1 MSWMNWK
8 SWMTDTT
15 FFFLTALG
23 GWFWLIWR
31 FEQLR
36 KQLKAVC
43 DALKIEIAQSACNE
57 ERANE
62 ILRERRENRAEEK
75 RDTLHSLIIWGVI
88 GAGMLAYWWF
98 TAGQH

>member
-43 DALKIEIAQSACNE
+43 DALKIKIAQSAGNE

-75 RDTLHSLIIWGVI
+75 RDTLHSLFHLGR
-88 GAGMLAYWWF
+88 Y
-98 TAGQH
+98 

>member
-36 KQLKAVC
+36 K
-43 DALKIEIAQSACNE
+43 
-57 ERANE
+57 
-62 ILRERRENRAEEK
+62 
-75 RDTLHSLIIWGVI
+75 
-88 GAGMLAYWWF
+88 
-98 TAGQH
+98 